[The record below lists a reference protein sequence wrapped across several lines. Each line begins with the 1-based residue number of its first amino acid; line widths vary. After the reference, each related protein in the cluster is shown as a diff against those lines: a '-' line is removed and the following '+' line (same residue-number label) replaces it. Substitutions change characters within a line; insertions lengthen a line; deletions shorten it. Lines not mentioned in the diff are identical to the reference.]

1 MEDSPNVGHNVVEPL
16 APAPTTPVPD
26 ERTAIGEE
34 ESSEEM
40 TPPKQQTSTRVIAEA
55 EIDTFAKGVSAK
67 VTAAIQTR
75 AALVEEEETLKKH
88 REELRKE
95 RKRVARE
102 LRNHAKVRRRL
113 VSKAKNLST
122 QELVD
127 VWHLREEMT
136 SKASS
141 SRQEGPGR

>member
-1 MEDSPNVGHNVVEPL
+1 MENSPNVGDVVVEPL

-26 ERTAIGEE
+26 ERTPIGEE

-75 AALVEEEETLKKH
+75 AALVEEAETLKKH

-102 LRNHAKVRRRL
+102 LRNHAKKRRRL

-122 QELVD
+122 QELLD
-127 VWHLREEMT
+127 VWHMREE
-136 SKASS
+136 KAPKSTS
-141 SRQEGPGR
+141 SREEGPPR